1 VPGLNTFSK
10 TSRLL
15 NPASYAA
22 VFDGCSEKASNKI
35 GTLLSVETTL
45 PEARIGIIVAKRQI
59 KRASQR
65 NRVKRLVREDF
76 RLRSFEQSADYVFLA
91 RHSCTGLSK
100 KQFSYELDSL
110 WRKLVASK
118 RSLNTSQ

>member
-1 VPGLNTFSK
+1 MPGLNTFSK

-15 NPASYAA
+15 DAASYAA
-22 VFDGCSEKASNKI
+22 VFDGCSEKASNRI
-35 GTLLSVETTL
+35 GTLLSIKTTR
-45 PEARIGIIVAKRQI
+45 PKPRIGIIVAKRQI
-59 KRASQR
+59 KQATQR

-76 RLRSFEQSADYVFLA
+76 RLRSFEQSADYIFLA

-110 WRKLVASK
+110 WQKLGAPK